1 MEDLIDF
8 PVSDDWLDFYHERGL
23 TPRSSGRYS
32 PAERRL
38 LEEIE
43 NLRADFIRL
52 AEQQSKIVQ
61 MIYELMK
68 QLNNKPQPKVQEEKR
83 YCGSLLM
90 EVSGD

>member
-8 PVSDDWLDFYHERGL
+8 PVSADWLDFYHERGL

-52 AEQQSKIVQ
+52 AEQQSKIMQ
-61 MIYELMK
+61 MIYELLK
-68 QLNNKPQPKVQEEKR
+68 QLNNKPQPKVQEEKQD
-83 YCGSLLM
+83 YGSLLL
-90 EVSGD
+90 EVSDD